1 MLEMAK
7 KSSFIMVTPIN
18 NGQMY
23 LKINFTRYCFS
34 VLRNIF

>member
-18 NGQMY
+18 NASNVFKNQFY
-23 LKINFTRYCFS
+23 TILF
-34 VLRNIF
+34 